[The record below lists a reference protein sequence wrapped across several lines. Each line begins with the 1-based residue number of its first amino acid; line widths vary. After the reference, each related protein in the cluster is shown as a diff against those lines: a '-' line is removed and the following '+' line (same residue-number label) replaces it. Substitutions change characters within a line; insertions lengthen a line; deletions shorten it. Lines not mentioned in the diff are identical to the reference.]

1 MEGTC
6 YLDFCP
12 HQKWRRTVIMVP
24 EYETEVYAKACVRCG
39 YVVVDDPDFAKK
51 IIGKRKKQEQ

>member
-1 MEGTC
+1 
-6 YLDFCP
+6 
-12 HQKWRRTVIMVP
+12 MVP